1 MNNTRAQHNDWLHTF
16 RALETYTSGFSEPM
30 QGKDAEWFLN
40 GPLFVRW
47 MINNAGQAKALVPRK
62 HQSKVV
68 PGIEY
73 AKAFLHYQNEAVKNM
88 RLNHDPFREIL
99 KQYENLQK

>member
-1 MNNTRAQHNDWLHTF
+1 MTRPEHAHWLHTF
-16 RALETYTSGFSEPM
+16 RALEAYTNGFTEPM
-30 QGKDAEWFLN
+30 QGKDAEWFTG

-62 HQSKVV
+62 HQAKVV

-73 AKAFLHYQNEAVKNM
+73 AKAFAHYQDAAFRGMK
-88 RLNHDPFREIL
+88 LNHEPFREIL
-99 KQYENLQK
+99 KTYENLQQ